1 MMAYPRHPFVDYP
14 LINKP
19 NELVQNNNQLL
30 LTREFLENIEIHPIS
45 PTKRDKEVTDNKKP
59 KILDDEF
66 KKSEQRYPK
75 IRVSLEVFNQLK
87 QIQKQKNYK
96 SFCEVVSKLLELY
109 EEHDTSS
116 LSKSTD

>member
-1 MMAYPRHPFVDYP
+1 MIDYPHHPFVDYP

-19 NELVQNNNQLL
+19 NELIQNNEQLL
-30 LTREFLENIEIHPIS
+30 LTRELLENIEIHPIS
-45 PTKRDKEVTDNKKP
+45 PIKREKEIADNKKP
-59 KILDDEF
+59 KALDNIL
-66 KKSEQRYPK
+66 KKSEQKYPK

-109 EEHDTSS
+109 EERDVSS
-116 LSKSTD
+116 LSKSID